1 VIKFKEYVL
10 TDEDFENLRSLIYK
24 TCGINLSNTKRELM
38 HARLSKRLRQI
49 GVESFRE
56 YYQFVTRGDSKAE
69 MVQLMDAI
77 STNLT
82 SFFREP
88 EHFDYLTEEGFPEIF
103 AGPKSSWRVRLWSA
117 GCSTGE
123 EPYSLGLTLLNYLHL
138 QGLGSLDIKIL
149 GTDISTRV
157 LKEATNGVYSE
168 DRVVK
173 IPEADRRRFFDKFKR
188 GENYYYRVK
197 NTVKDIITFRRLNLT
212 EPFPFKEVFDL
223 ILCRNVMIYFD
234 RSHQESL
241 VNKFWD
247 CLKPGGFLMIGHSES
262 LSGINLPF
270 EYVKPT
276 IYRKKID

>member
-1 VIKFKEYVL
+1 MIKFKQYVL

-24 TCGINLSNTKRELM
+24 TCGINLSNAKRELM
-38 HARLSKRLRQI
+38 HARLSKRLREI

-56 YYQFVTRGDSKAE
+56 YYQFLTRGDSKAE

-82 SFFREP
+82 SFFRES
-88 EHFDYLTEEGFPEIF
+88 EHFDYLNEEGFPEIF
-103 AGPKSSWRVRLWSA
+103 AGTKSSWRVRLWSA

-123 EPYSLGLTLLNYLHL
+123 EPYSLGVTLLNYLHL

-157 LKEATNGVYSE
+157 LKEALNGVYSE

-188 GENYYYRVK
+188 GEDYYYRVK
-197 NTVKDIITFRRLNLT
+197 NSVKDIITFRRLNLM

-241 VNKFWD
+241 VKKFWD
-247 CLKPGGFLMIGHSES
+247 CLKPRGVLMIGHSES
-262 LSGINLPF
+262 LTGIDQAF